1 MDGKCG
7 NGGKSERPPPGVLHS
22 TEVILNLLEGYL
34 DKGHIIYADNFYNS
48 PDLTRHLSERKTY
61 ICGTL
66 RKMRKN
72 LPKDVTNAK
81 LKRGELAAK
90 SCNDITVCKWK
101 DKRDVLVISNK
112 HQLQLV
118 NVRNRNGKVSLKPNI
133 VADYNLG
140 MSGIDRGDQMVSY
153 CSCLRKTLR
162 WHKKL
167 ALHIFEVYLQ
177 NAHRLLRLK
186 DRASK
191 IRLLKFREDF
201 VKYLMGLNCGPQL
214 CEAPGP
220 QIPPVQPEQ
229 DQADP
234 SPLLPGPSVPPALPA
249 VHKSRVPLRNFHYL
263 EKLPPTSK
271 KAVPAK
277 LCRFCTKN

>member
-1 MDGKCG
+1 
-7 NGGKSERPPPGVLHS
+7 
-22 TEVILNLLEGYL
+22 
-34 DKGHIIYADNFYNS
+34 
-48 PDLTRHLSERKTY
+48 
-61 ICGTL
+61 
-66 RKMRKN
+66 MRKN

-81 LKRGELAAK
+81 LKRGELSAK

-153 CSCLRKTLR
+153 YSCLRKTLR

-201 VKYLMGLNCGPQL
+201 VKYLTGLNCGPQL

-220 QIPPVQPEQ
+220 
-229 DQADP
+229 
-234 SPLLPGPSVPPALPA
+234 
-249 VHKSRVPLRNFHYL
+249 
-263 EKLPPTSK
+263 
-271 KAVPAK
+271 
-277 LCRFCTKN
+277 

>member
-1 MDGKCG
+1 
-7 NGGKSERPPPGVLHS
+7 
-22 TEVILNLLEGYL
+22 
-34 DKGHIIYADNFYNS
+34 
-48 PDLTRHLSERKTY
+48 
-61 ICGTL
+61 
-66 RKMRKN
+66 MRKN

-101 DKRDVLVISNK
+101 DKRDVL
-112 HQLQLV
+112 
-118 NVRNRNGKVSLKPNI
+118 R
-133 VADYNLG
+133 
-140 MSGIDRGDQMVSY
+140 DQMVSY
-153 CSCLRKTLR
+153 YSCLKDTQMAQ
-162 WHKKL
+162 KL

-234 SPLLPGPSVPPALPA
+234 SPLLPGPSVPPASPA
-249 VHKSRVPLRNFHYL
+249 VHKVVYH
-263 EKLPPTSK
+263 
-271 KAVPAK
+271 
-277 LCRFCTKN
+277 